1 MHALPLPFG
10 LALVL
15 IPRRELDRLRRREIV
30 LQAIGAAAP
39 TRWDHVPD
47 DIRFYRV

>member
-15 IPRRELDRLRRREIV
+15 IPRRELERFRRREV
-30 LQAIGAAAP
+30 VRLAIRNAA
-39 TRWDHVPD
+39 TRSDHIPD
-47 DIRFYRV
+47 DIRYYRV